1 MSRTAKTNPKDYN
14 GGGCREYWSN
24 RPHNKGGSEG
34 VGKRVKKRTA
44 KIERSTAKLE
54 ARGESDG

>member
-1 MSRTAKTNPKDYN
+1 MSRTNKSNPQDYN

-44 KIERSTAKLE
+44 KTERRMGKPETTGEKL
-54 ARGESDG
+54 